1 MIWSGSLKPSGI
13 TSVFPTTVPVPL
25 LSEVCFDDVCL
36 CTLLAL
42 TCATESI
49 FSCLV
54 FKSSGRFGNGD
65 DVLSRGSTTSLRRV
79 FFLSGSDERGGV
91 GDFDFPAEDVWGRL
105 LCFSWYLARFG
116 FKTRRKRHSFHS
128 VIHVPTMITLFFI
141 FTSNCE
147 VLQNVLSLGDTSIK
161 YFLETVVVL
170 SVYDEFWD
178 IYCDHNLFTYLTK

>member
-36 CTLLAL
+36 CTLLVL

-116 FKTRRKRHSFHS
+116 FKTRRKRHGFHA
-128 VIHVPTMITLFFI
+128 VIHVPTTTTLTTTLTLF
-141 FTSNCE
+141 
-147 VLQNVLSLGDTSIK
+147 LQFLKGLCSPYHNDYSFLSIYK
-161 YFLETVVVL
+161 YLW
-170 SVYDEFWD
+170 SA
-178 IYCDHNLFTYLTK
+178 TKCVITWRHKH